1 MAKKE
6 KYYIGI
12 SGQSFEVSRE
22 VYEVY
27 YKGQR
32 KEKYFMEDL
41 KREQKRKNP
50 KTGEIMVI
58 PSRED
63 SYERLLEA
71 EKQFVSDTESVEE
84 LVMRGIILERLDYAM
99 KKLTKEELA
108 IIYALFYQEISEL
121 ELAKQLG
128 IPRTTLQSRKYKI
141 LEKLKK
147 LL

>member
-99 KKLTKEELA
+99 KKLAKEELA

>member
-99 KKLTKEELA
+99 KKLTKEEVA

>member
-6 KYYIGI
+6 KYYIRI

>member
-32 KEKYFMEDL
+32 KERYFAEDL
-41 KREQKRKNP
+41 KRGQKRINP
-50 KTGEIMVI
+50 KTGETMVI

-63 SYERLLEA
+63 SYERLLDT
-71 EKQFVSDTESVEE
+71 EKQFVSDAESVEE
-84 LVMRGIILERLDYAM
+84 LVMHSIMVERLDHAL

-128 IPRTTLQSRKYKI
+128 ISRTTLQSRKYKI

-147 LL
+147 IL

>member
-99 KKLTKEELA
+99 KKLTKEKLA

>member
-121 ELAKQLG
+121 ELAKQLV
-128 IPRTTLQSRKYKI
+128 
-141 LEKLKK
+141 
-147 LL
+147 

>member
-147 LL
+147 IL